1 MTTFVI
7 LLISIG
13 LICNSFIIGNIV
25 GHAQGNIDKDKQQP
39 HIYIERVHIVQNNKE
54 SDSVRLNSVSDVILD
69 AEYEEVGQST
79 TLLNPRLAKAL
90 RAYKSCLDKQ
100 EPPKWSRY
108 M

>member
-1 MTTFVI
+1 MTTFII

-25 GHAQGNIDKDKQQP
+25 GHAQGNIEKDKQHPQ
-39 HIYIERVHIVQNNKE
+39 IYIERVHIVQNENTT
-54 SDSVRLNSVSDVILD
+54 SARLGSVSNVVLD
-69 AEYEEVGQST
+69 ADYEEINQST
-79 TLLNPRLAKAL
+79 AILNPRLAKAL
-90 RAYKSCLDKQ
+90 RAYTSCLPKQ